1 MSRKRWT
8 SGTVIALWIVV
19 GVVPC
24 WGQIAI
30 PLADVA
36 PQVGTEAVYSMYTV
50 IGTMDATGNPVG
62 DSGGPHTS
70 DFTAWGDGAGA
81 MMTGTIATSVLPAE
95 AAPTADDFPDADYAI
110 YLETEFT
117 LLTGEFQQDSGYFF
131 MKRTPLGDVPL
142 GGTNPELVPSFAQVQ
157 TQNAAIYPLTFGK
170 TWGFT
175 QSVEDLGISLPEGM
189 TVSGSLDVQGHV
201 DAWGTAIT
209 PVGTFECLRIYQ
221 RLEGTIGYGGTFGS
235 GEMPMTIESYQWLS
249 REVGPVAIVQEIRM
263 GPSTLLP
270 ETTMTQVMLLTS
282 FSQTITPVESA
293 TWGQIK
299 NAVSNE

>member
-8 SGTVIALWIVV
+8 SGTVMALWIAV

-24 WGQIAI
+24 WGQITI
-30 PLADVA
+30 TLADVA
-36 PQVGTEAVYSMYTV
+36 PQVGTETVYSMYTV
-50 IGTMDATGNPVG
+50 MGAMDAVGITLG

-70 DFTAWGDGAGA
+70 DFTEWEDGAGA
-81 MMTGTIATSVLPAE
+81 MTTGTIVTSVLPAE
-95 AAPTADDFPDADYAI
+95 TAPMAADFPDADYAL
-110 YLETEFT
+110 YLGMEFT
-117 LLTGEFQQDSGYFF
+117 LLTGESQKDSGYFF

-142 GGTNPELVPSFAQVQ
+142 GGTNPELAPSFAQPQDVG
-157 TQNAAIYPLTFGK
+157 IYPLTFGK
-170 TWGFT
+170 TWEFT
-175 QSVEDLGISLPEGM
+175 QSLEYLGVSLPEGM
-189 TVSGSLDVQGHV
+189 TLSGSLDVQGHV

-221 RLEGTIGYGGTFGS
+221 HLEGTMSYGGTFGS
-235 GEMPMTIESYQWLS
+235 GEMPITIESYQWLS
-249 REVGPVAIVQEIRM
+249 KEAGQVAMVQEIRM

-282 FSQTITPVESA
+282 FSQAITPVESA

-299 NAVSNE
+299 KAMSNEQ